1 MTGAAGVVRP
11 QAMTDPRTAL
21 IALALALLAAVALR
35 GPVAVALAMGGIAG
49 FSLSGSP

>member
-11 QAMTDPRTAL
+11 QVITDPRTAL
-21 IALALALLAAVALR
+21 IALAVALLAAVALR
-35 GPVAVALAMGGIAG
+35 SPVAVALAMGGIAG